1 MDSQQLLTAIQQDY
15 PSVVISHRMKVPLGR
30 AMKELGYERTVHGN
44 IARYKVVL
52 RHAA

>member
-1 MDSQQLLTAIQQDY
+1 
-15 PSVVISHRMKVPLGR
+15 VVASPIKKVQLGR
-30 AMKELGYERTVHGN
+30 AMKEQGYERTVHGN

>member
-1 MDSQQLLTAIQQDY
+1 
-15 PSVVISHRMKVPLGR
+15 
-30 AMKELGYERTVHGN
+30 MKEQGYERTVHGN